1 MTDGPH
7 RDEQI
12 VRRQRMIDEQI
23 RARGVVDEHVLEAL
37 LKIPREIFM
46 PEDKRNI
53 AYEDRAVPIGCG
65 QTISQPYI
73 VAYMTRALRLT
84 PQCRTLEVGTGTGY
98 QTAVLALLSR
108 HVFTIERIASLQCRA
123 AMVLADL
130 GITNVSMSTGD
141 GSLGLENDAPFDR
154 ILVTAAA
161 PRVPPTLVCQLVDG
175 GRLVAPVGGPGEQ
188 TIVAVVREGPRTI
201 ETPLLACR
209 FVKLIGK
216 EGWEEKDSFD
226 PTAHDL
232 EPI

>member
-1 MTDGPH
+1 
-7 RDEQI
+7 
-12 VRRQRMIDEQI
+12 MIDEQI

-46 PEDKRNI
+46 PADKRNI
-53 AYEDRAVPIGCG
+53 AHEDRAVPIGCG

-73 VAYMTRALRLT
+73 VAYMTQALRLT

-98 QTAVLALLSR
+98 QTAILASLCR
-108 HVFTIERIASLQCRA
+108 HVFTVERIASLQRCA
-123 AMVLADL
+123 AVVLANL
-130 GITNVSMSTGD
+130 GISNVSMSTGD
-141 GSLGLENDAPFDR
+141 GSLGLKDEAPFDR

-161 PRVPPTLVCQLVDG
+161 PRVPPTLIRQLADG
-175 GRLVAPVGGPGEQ
+175 GRLVAPVGGLGEQ

-216 EGWEEKDSFD
+216 EGWEEKDGID
-226 PTAHDL
+226 PTTQDL
-232 EPI
+232 EPL